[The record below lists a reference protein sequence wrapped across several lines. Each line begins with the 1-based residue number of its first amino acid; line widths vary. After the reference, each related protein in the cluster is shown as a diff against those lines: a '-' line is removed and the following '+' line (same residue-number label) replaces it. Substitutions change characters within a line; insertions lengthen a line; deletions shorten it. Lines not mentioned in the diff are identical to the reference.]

1 MTLRVP
7 PVSFRSIRV
16 ALVQVHRP
24 ILEPR
29 CSRIWPEGRWAKEDC
44 GYQASCSVLHRRVPT
59 QTGGHAASPAARRGQ
74 WPSRRFDSVG
84 PLFPGQGKGMPNGQR
99 PMCGPEGASAAGAS
113 HVGCF
118 VHGASTALPV
128 LLKVGCQRTG
138 GLTLRRG
145 TDQARALARNNCDCW
160 PRGTLVD
167 GGARRVVQ
175 PSHRRGAT
183 L

>member
-1 MTLRVP
+1 
-7 PVSFRSIRV
+7 
-16 ALVQVHRP
+16 
-24 ILEPR
+24 
-29 CSRIWPEGRWAKEDC
+29 
-44 GYQASCSVLHRRVPT
+44 
-59 QTGGHAASPAARRGQ
+59 
-74 WPSRRFDSVG
+74 
-84 PLFPGQGKGMPNGQR
+84 MPNGQR